1 MSGRSYTPGRR
12 AVDLAL
18 TILGGVAF
26 VLACCITTYRRTR
39 RRLK

>member
-1 MSGRSYTPGRR
+1 MSRRSYTPRRR

-18 TILGGVAF
+18 TMLGQVAF

-39 RRLK
+39 TRSK